1 MPAQADQQ
9 TRRREAISALLSS
22 RAVTR
27 QTQLVAL
34 LLAEGIEAT
43 QSSVSRDLR
52 DMGVVKLKSGY
63 ALPQQTTTTAEADFA
78 SVTGFVRTIRI
89 AGPNLTV
96 IATAAGAA
104 QRVAV
109 SLDRSGWPE
118 VAGTLSGDDTIFIA
132 TPDRAR
138 QKLLLARLHTAF
150 GVRPSNH

>member
-9 TRRREAISALLSS
+9 ARRREAIAALLNS

-34 LLAEGIEAT
+34 LQAEGIEAT

-63 ALPQQTTTTAEADFA
+63 ALPQQTAAAEADFA
-78 SVTGFVRTIRI
+78 SVAGFVRTIRI